1 MPIIENDPWRMQY
14 FEGVTCPDEVVI
26 PTDDPDCYELHPA
39 HRWIYNKL
47 AIAESQGLECAP
59 HGVTPKRFPVFS
71 KPIFNLKGMGS
82 GTKVLASL
90 DEYEREQSPGH
101 FWMPLL
107 TGEHVSTDVAVLN
120 GEPVWWRHT
129 IGKPLPQGMFDY
141 WTVLG
146 EARPEIETFVGAWL
160 RRNLADYTGIAN
172 FETIGGKIIE
182 CHLRLADQW
191 VDLYGAGWVEC
202 VVELYRDKRWT
213 FADRDR
219 RTGYSVVLFGGHGP
233 RYTHVDSTIVDD
245 LRKTPGVSSIQI
257 TFHADKPPEQH
268 AMPPGGFRL
277 AIVNAW
283 DLDVGCRVREQLALQ
298 FWSTHSFHPRHE
310 APGLNAE
317 TTR

>member
-1 MPIIENDPWRMQY
+1 MPIVENDPWRMQY
-14 FEGVTCPDEVVI
+14 FEGIACPDEIVI
-26 PTDDPDCYELHPA
+26 PTDDPDCYELHPS
-39 HRWIYNKL
+39 HRWIYTKL

-59 HGVTPKRFPVFS
+59 HGVAPKRFPVFS

-82 GTKVLASL
+82 GTNVLASL
-90 DEYEREQSPGH
+90 EEYEREQRPGH

-107 TGEHVSTDVAVLN
+107 TGEHVSTDVAVLS

-129 IGKPLPQGMFDY
+129 IGKPLHAGMFDY
-141 WTVLG
+141 WTVLA
-146 EARPEIETFVGAWL
+146 ESRPEIESFVGSWM
-160 RRNLADYTGIAN
+160 RKNLAGYTGIAN
-172 FETIGGKIIE
+172 FETIGGTIIE
-182 CHLRLADQW
+182 CHLRMADQW
-191 VDLYGAGWVEC
+191 VDLYGEGWVGS

-213 FADRDR
+213 FTDRDR

-233 RYTHVDSTIVDD
+233 RYTHVDPTIVDG
-245 LRKTPGVSSIQI
+245 LRKIPGVSSIQI

-283 DLDVGCRVREQLALQ
+283 DLEVGCRVREELALQ

-310 APGLNAE
+310 AHGQHSE